1 MYAKSPLS
9 HTSEDA
15 EILYDEDLDIDA
27 NIGILG
33 LSKQLY
39 TNGIGEGIIQFKF
52 NMPSSHV
59 DGGGSEFL
67 RNQHSPML
75 PRARQ
80 WLEKNVRG
88 AIRADVSTP
97 PEMEHSSN
105 QVPRATPQNCL
116 WTTSIDET
124 EETMSELDVD
134 CYEHKLQ
141 EESFD
146 SVQDESVSLR
156 SLKKYG
162 CNQRPLT
169 CPPQMHQCSNSSL
182 QPIGF
187 GHHSLPRRQ
196 NNMASNSQTDLC
208 SLCGFSIRD
217 DRVSIKGVVYHKA
230 CFKCT
235 RCDAPLT
242 LRSYRKHTMD
252 GQLYCEPHFPHDSV
266 SSPSSLTNDKDKMF
280 ELLERMQS
288 DRIDNQ
294 RCDMSTFHK
303 RASNNNT
310 PTSNSSNHISTGA
323 GNKLQ
328 SPSLG
333 DMSHTSNNSN
343 SCSMSSSNST
353 PVPDNQKSRKEGVK
367 IIYVSVK
374 NNKQKEKKNVQ
385 NSYKKSV
392 PSVSETIELKAAGDG
407 DGVCV
412 CVCWQV
418 VNPRRHPS
426 WTEYFIVR
434 KKSLSLWSEL
444 SNWKKIEQQ
453 DFFDTIMNL
462 QSRRIDDQ
470 RCPLPQTLT
479 LSLPVI
485 ICFTFFLLTIFFF
498 FFFFHLYW
506 LLFSYHWFRLSDY
519 DHAGAPLERF
529 LYRMKKQYDLCVAY
543 ITQMLYVS
551 IFGVLM
557 LSKPGPYPMI
567 VQMQANGYR
576 LEEASLNP
584 GKVKLETSKFE
595 DAKVYRKD
603 FRGKEHINY
612 IMYDETI
619 GPIVMSIKLENM
631 SSSEQIYII
640 LRTRQFTK
648 RKLVQFNKNDNPTP
662 QSLARALLDEINVE
676 RVSPS
681 LSLKASDLI
690 MDYDEHV
697 LCTTY
702 KFGIIYQ
709 RFGQVKEEDLFGNRN
724 HGPAMDEFLEL
735 IGDRVKLK
743 DFPLQRKRHI
753 GNDIVAIIFQE
764 SNTPFVPGAIASQF
778 IHAYIVIQ
786 PINPNTDDVKYKVA
800 VTARNNVPS
809 FGPSLSQPA
818 VFNKGPDFREFVLT
832 KLINAELACFN
843 AAQFAKLGDR
853 TRAALLDSLYDDLD
867 KSNAEIFGA
876 SGSKQEGTK
885 FINSFK
891 RVLSGKTRTQPLD
904 SRDNRKSNGLPAH
917 LPTVG
922 EDEKTPPVVKKSPT
936 NFNSL
941 TRNFSGGFDKK
952 NKMNRID
959 SQSSQSTYR
968 TCSTPPSPQSSPSS
982 SNSTSRLRHNSSQLS
997 PSNSESSFNS
1007 MEEYTVQQTSQ
1018 DHEDSDT
1025 GLESM
1030 SSVGTPYTTMKN
1042 SLSNS
1047 FSEDGASVSIP
1058 ESEVESLKVEI
1069 QKLKREKSEL
1079 QSQSQAHLREN
1090 RQLKDHEK
1098 KLLNEISA
1106 LKQKC
1111 PIIDSSTEATV

>member
-1 MYAKSPLS
+1 MSLEDKYLPAETWSLS
-9 HTSEDA
+9 SSSSED
-15 EILYDEDLDIDA
+15 LHVGGEDDA
-27 NIGILG
+27 GG
-33 LSKQLY
+33 
-39 TNGIGEGIIQFKF
+39 GE
-52 NMPSSHV
+52 
-59 DGGGSEFL
+59 DGGGDKRRSKKKMS
-67 RNQHSPML
+67 RIK
-75 PRARQ
+75 R
-80 WLEKNVRG
+80 
-88 AIRADVSTP
+88 
-97 PEMEHSSN
+97 HSS
-105 QVPRATPQNCL
+105 L
-116 WTTSIDET
+116 
-124 EETMSELDVD
+124 
-134 CYEHKLQ
+134 
-141 EESFD
+141 
-146 SVQDESVSLR
+146 
-156 SLKKYG
+156 LKK
-162 CNQRPLT
+162 L
-169 CPPQMHQCSNSSL
+169 L
-182 QPIGF
+182 
-187 GHHSLPRRQ
+187 
-196 NNMASNSQTDLC
+196 
-208 SLCGFSIRD
+208 
-217 DRVSIKGVVYHKA
+217 
-230 CFKCT
+230 
-235 RCDAPLT
+235 
-242 LRSYRKHTMD
+242 RKHTMD

-266 SSPSSLTNDKDKMF
+266 SSPSALTNDKDKMF

-310 PTSNSSNHISTGA
+310 PTSNSSNHISSGA
-323 GNKLQ
+323 GNKVQ

-343 SCSMSSSNST
+343 CSSISSSSSSNNM
-353 PVPDNQKSRKEGVK
+353 PVPDNQKSRKEG
-367 IIYVSVK
+367 
-374 NNKQKEKKNVQ
+374 
-385 NSYKKSV
+385 
-392 PSVSETIELKAAGDG
+392 P
-407 DGVCV
+407 
-412 CVCWQV
+412 
-418 VNPRRHPS
+418 
-426 WTEYFIVR
+426 
-434 KKSLSLWSEL
+434 
-444 SNWKKIEQQ
+444 Q

-479 LSLPVI
+479 LSLPLQEPEAEV
-485 ICFTFFLLTIFFF
+485 
-498 FFFFHLYW
+498 
-506 LLFSYHWFRLSDY
+506 
-519 DHAGAPLERF
+519 P
-529 LYRMKKQYDLCVAY
+529 KQDEDIVRE
-543 ITQMLYVS
+543 
-551 IFGVLM
+551 M
-557 LSKPGPYPMI
+557 LSRSGPYPMI

-576 LEEASLNP
+576 LEEPSHNP

-612 IMYDETI
+612 IIYDETI
-619 GPIVMSIKLENM
+619 GPIVMSIKLENT
-631 SSSEQIYII
+631 SSPEQIYII

-648 RKLVQFNKNDNPTP
+648 RKLVQFNRNDNPTP

-676 RVSPS
+676 RFSPS

-724 HGPAMDEFLEL
+724 HGPAMDEFLQL

-743 DFPLQRKRHI
+743 DFPHFRGGLDTSYGQTGDYSIYTNFRDNEIMFHVSTLLPYSEGDSQQLQRKRHI

-800 VTARNNVPS
+800 VTARDNVPS

-818 VFNKGPDFREFVLT
+818 IFNKGPDFREFVLT

-876 SGSKQEGTK
+876 SGSKQEGMK
-885 FINSFK
+885 LINSFK

-1007 MEEYTVQQTSQ
+1007 MEDYTVQQTSQ

-1106 LKQKC
+1106 LKRKC